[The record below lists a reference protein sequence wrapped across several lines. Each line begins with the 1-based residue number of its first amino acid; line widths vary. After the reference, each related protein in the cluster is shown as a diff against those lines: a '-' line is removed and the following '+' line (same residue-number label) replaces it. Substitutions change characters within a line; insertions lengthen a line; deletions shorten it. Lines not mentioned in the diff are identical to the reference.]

1 MRYLNVSV
9 IRGAEYF
16 IPQVVTAEECFVGL
30 LSTRRQQER
39 IRSQI
44 FGANGANVSDI
55 VCKRENKELVPFF
68 HAGFL
73 HIDPLSNPFGDSKYS
88 MREKI

>member
-1 MRYLNVSV
+1 VERVIVRYLNVSV

-44 FGANGANVSDI
+44 FGADGANFSDT
-55 VCKRENKELVPFF
+55 VCQRENRELVPFS
-68 HAGFL
+68 HAGFSHNDL
-73 HIDPLSNPFGDSKYS
+73 LSNPLGNSKY
-88 MREKI
+88 